1 MNKFSKIVLGL
12 KALLGQKA
20 PSSAVTDNNTQL
32 DWDNHAPSEEEQA
45 IWEEMA
51 FGKPVTQFRC
61 GECQAKGNFHWAHN
75 HECKSETCAC
85 GKGMEAG
92 AAVCDNC
99 LEESELV
106 IPAVCKGCGK
116 VDNKVV
122 SDFCRDC
129 EVNGTEWEARGGNLG
144 INDDCDEDE
153 SQYEVL
159 ECPCG
164 DEGCRH
170 CNPL

>member
-75 HECKSETCAC
+75 HACETATPVANDTVEADPFQTCTVCNNDKFVGQTKVEVPFVC
-85 GKGMEAG
+85 GGCQDDTRYHKALMKTEKEWQKKQ
-92 AAVCDNC
+92 
-99 LEESELV
+99 EE
-106 IPAVCKGCGK
+106 
-116 VDNKVV
+116 
-122 SDFCRDC
+122 DFL
-129 EVNGTEWEARGGNLG
+129 NNL
-144 INDDCDEDE
+144 
-153 SQYEVL
+153 
-159 ECPCG
+159 PF
-164 DEGCRH
+164 
-170 CNPL
+170 